1 MGSEAGNRDGAGM
14 PAALSSARDGLI
26 ASRLLGTLAT
36 RLKDGTPYD
45 KELPVT
51 QNPTSGPTPK
61 HGVKDDRM
69 DEAQA
74 GPCPDGVDGRPSQ
87 GSFLT
92 LEQKGRSYEILL
104 PDPDDHI
111 QKSILRTGEPY
122 ELEMLRDMRMR
133 LAPGDLVLDIGA
145 NVGNH
150 TLYLA
155 AIADARVIAF
165 EPNVHLAEGIAVSA
179 ARNALDGQIKVR
191 AFAVGA
197 AAGHATFAR
206 LTPENLGAQALAL
219 GAGSIEVMPLDA
231 LGIEGPV
238 RALKIDVEG
247 MEIDVL
253 AGAVNLIGRDRPLL
267 YVESHDSAAFREV
280 AHFAQEHGYSYWE
293 TFNVTPTN
301 LFVPAESI
309 SLDRRLEALK
319 AREVVQE
326 YRLHAQLRRGKRAL
340 AAAELQIAEGKKIQ
354 AELTGVKSELAART
368 AEAARIR
375 AKLLDLETENA
386 ELTASV
392 RTRFEELAALT
403 RMLEAARFTEA
414 KNLQKQAETK
424 RAAPGTVSDPL
435 AYARDL
441 ERRHTA
447 VLESATWRA
456 MEPARRIRRWTKG
469 RKPPP
474 PFKPRLLGA
483 ESNSPSMDRKA
494 LLTYARDLETRHVA
508 ILDSTTWRAMEPVR
522 RVMRR
527 LKGRKATPPFKPRM
541 KQPAKP

>member
-1 MGSEAGNRDGAGM
+1 
-14 PAALSSARDGLI
+14 
-26 ASRLLGTLAT
+26 
-36 RLKDGTPYD
+36 
-45 KELPVT
+45 
-51 QNPTSGPTPK
+51 
-61 HGVKDDRM
+61 M

-219 GAGSIEVMPLDA
+219 GAGWIEVMPLDA

-253 AGAVNLIGRDRPLL
+253 AGAVESDRP
-267 YVESHDSAAFREV
+267 
-280 AHFAQEHGYSYWE
+280 G
-293 TFNVTPTN
+293 
-301 LFVPAESI
+301 
-309 SLDRRLEALK
+309 
-319 AREVVQE
+319 
-326 YRLHAQLRRGKRAL
+326 
-340 AAAELQIAEGKKIQ
+340 
-354 AELTGVKSELAART
+354 
-368 AEAARIR
+368 
-375 AKLLDLETENA
+375 
-386 ELTASV
+386 
-392 RTRFEELAALT
+392 
-403 RMLEAARFTEA
+403 
-414 KNLQKQAETK
+414 
-424 RAAPGTVSDPL
+424 
-435 AYARDL
+435 
-441 ERRHTA
+441 
-447 VLESATWRA
+447 
-456 MEPARRIRRWTKG
+456 
-469 RKPPP
+469 
-474 PFKPRLLGA
+474 
-483 ESNSPSMDRKA
+483 SPSSLCRIA
-494 LLTYARDLETRHVA
+494 
-508 ILDSTTWRAMEPVR
+508 
-522 RVMRR
+522 
-527 LKGRKATPPFKPRM
+527 
-541 KQPAKP
+541 

>member
-1 MGSEAGNRDGAGM
+1 
-14 PAALSSARDGLI
+14 
-26 ASRLLGTLAT
+26 
-36 RLKDGTPYD
+36 
-45 KELPVT
+45 VT
-51 QNPTSGPTPK
+51 QNSISGTTRE
-61 HGVKDDRM
+61 HGMKDDRM

-74 GPCPDGVDGRPSQ
+74 EPCPDGADGRPSQ

-92 LEQKGRSYEILL
+92 LEQTSRSYEILL

-155 AIADARVIAF
+155 AVADARVIAF
-165 EPNVHLAEGIAVSA
+165 EPNTHLAEGIAASA
-179 ARNALDGQIKVR
+179 ARNALDGQIEVR

-238 RALKIDVEG
+238 RALKVDVEG

-253 AGAVNLIGRDRPLL
+253 AGAVNLIGRDRPIL
-267 YVESHDSAAFREV
+267 YVESRDAAAFREV
-280 AHFAQEHGYSYWE
+280 AHFAQEHGYTYWE
-293 TFNVTPTN
+293 TFNVTPTH
-301 LFVPAESI
+301 LFLPAESV
-309 SLDRRLEALK
+309 SLDQRLEALK
-319 AREVVQE
+319 AREVAQE
-326 YRLHAQLRRGKRAL
+326 YRLLAQLRRGQRDL
-340 AAAELQIAEGKKIQ
+340 AAAKRQIAEGKKTE
-354 AELTGVKSELAART
+354 AELTGVKSELATVKSELAART
-368 AEAARIR
+368 AEAARIQT
-375 AKLLDLETENA
+375 KLLDLETENA

-403 RMLEAARFTEA
+403 RMLEAVRFTRA
-414 KNLQKQAETK
+414 QNLQKHAGAK

-441 ERRHTA
+441 ERRHA
-447 VLESATWRA
+447 DLLESATWRA
-456 MEPARRIRRWTKG
+456 MEPARRIRRWAKG
-469 RKPPP
+469 SKPPR
-474 PFKPRLLGA
+474 PFKPRLLGT
-483 ESNSPSMDRKA
+483 ESNSPSMDEKA

-508 ILDSTTWRAMEPVR
+508 TLNSTTWRAMEPVR
-522 RVMRR
+522 RVLRL
-527 LKGRKATPPFKPRM
+527 LKGRK
-541 KQPAKP
+541 